1 MSKNQL
7 KPSINPEEYDYEE
20 YSYRQ
25 NSLSAFYRDDEDE
38 RDYDLETAVLQE
50 CRLCLDYK
58 ENWKS
63 LLSGLKLSAPAKGFI
78 CFTFECPC
86 FFSSC
91 LM

>member
-38 RDYDLETAVLQE
+38 RDYDLETDHRVQS
-50 CRLCLDYK
+50 RPGGRRSHDDRDDY
-58 ENWKS
+58 NS
-63 LLSGLKLSAPAKGFI
+63 YSYR
-78 CFTFECPC
+78 
-86 FFSSC
+86 
-91 LM
+91 